1 MQINPKVRVLLAV
14 AGFVLLLIAPVSYA
28 VIREWKAR
36 TEAKNHPTPHVADST
51 TKQP

>member
-1 MQINPKVRVLLAV
+1 MQINPRLRVLLAV

-36 TEAKNHPTPHVADST
+36 TAEKNIPKPPAADTVAN
-51 TKQP
+51 KP